1 MVGADPRN
9 DIRGGVP
16 AGLRRRA
23 RRPVQPATGAGHDRR
38 CLRADA
44 PAEDRRGRDGPRLV
58 GHRDHRHLDR
68 LSLVPREEP
77 DQSEIAAAG
86 ESGNEGLA
94 RIRHGME
101 RAHRLALTDSGHRG
115 RIYRAVLR
123 HESDSPRPGP
133 ENDDHPFHP
142 RVRMRRGRGNHGR
155 PDHQV
160 RTGALKEP
168 AMSTTTE
175 RPQAPVNVPDVPEAD
190 KPEGP
195 ISAAII
201 AAGVGALA
209 LGILTTLSEAST
221 GFNTW
226 LNWHNPVGPLSG
238 KTILAVIAWIVAWA
252 ALHVAMRRTEFES
265 RRALIIALVLIGLG
279 VLGTFPT
286 FFQ

>member
-1 MVGADPRN
+1 
-9 DIRGGVP
+9 
-16 AGLRRRA
+16 
-23 RRPVQPATGAGHDRR
+23 
-38 CLRADA
+38 
-44 PAEDRRGRDGPRLV
+44 
-58 GHRDHRHLDR
+58 
-68 LSLVPREEP
+68 
-77 DQSEIAAAG
+77 
-86 ESGNEGLA
+86 
-94 RIRHGME
+94 
-101 RAHRLALTDSGHRG
+101 
-115 RIYRAVLR
+115 
-123 HESDSPRPGP
+123 
-133 ENDDHPFHP
+133 
-142 RVRMRRGRGNHGR
+142 
-155 PDHQV
+155 
-160 RTGALKEP
+160 
-168 AMSTTTE
+168 MSTTTE

-286 FFQ
+286 FFQAFASG